1 MTKVIDMKSI
11 IENSIRKFEVL
22 EDGEDPVHGKKSIP
36 AKDIDKIVDHLDQNL
51 SNNLLKE
58 RLAIIYEYE
67 KKYLDL
73 TKEYKEE
80 IKFAAN
86 LQEDVRKERANFF
99 SDVLKDVHQTLTEIN
114 MDSSVTDLWLSE
126 LVSTYTHSLN
136 ISAELA
142 KDQILEVLSQL
153 RTSAKKDLHTISG
166 E

>member
-1 MTKVIDMKSI
+1 MNIASI
-11 IENSIRKFEVL
+11 N
-22 EDGEDPVHGKKSIP
+22 
-36 AKDIDKIVDHLDQNL
+36 
-51 SNNLLKE
+51 
-58 RLAIIYEYE
+58 
-67 KKYLDL
+67 
-73 TKEYKEE
+73 
-80 IKFAAN
+80 
-86 LQEDVRKERANFF
+86 
-99 SDVLKDVHQTLTEIN
+99 EIN